1 MALALAVTAAVSAA
15 VSSLVTYQVAYR
27 KLGKEFDER
36 LEAEKLASAEFLR
49 AEKKRIRDAKIS
61 FGKTEDAKPAT
72 PEHLEVA
79 KIDYTRY
86 AKISENDVLPM
97 PENPD
102 EVPDANVDEIY
113 EISVDDYMANET
125 EFEQHQIS
133 WFKDGMVVD
142 SDGDILPDYIDRIG
156 NAEPPFGGLSGEEH
170 VAYIRNTRRREEY
183 EVTREL
189 MTAEEAYASDVDLS
203 GGSST

>member
-15 VSSLVTYQVAYR
+15 VSGLVTYQVSYH
-27 KLGKEFDER
+27 KLGKEFDAR
-36 LEAEKLASAEFLR
+36 LEAEKLASAEFLQS
-49 AEKKRIRDAKIS
+49 EKKRMAKAKIS
-61 FGKTEDAKPAT
+61 LGKTEDSKPAT
-72 PEHLEVA
+72 PEHLDVA

-86 AKISENDVLPM
+86 AKISENDVLPT

-102 EVPDANVDEIY
+102 EIPEANVDEIY
-113 EISVDDYMANET
+113 EISVDEYMANES

-133 WFKDGMVVD
+133 WFNEGMVVD

-156 NAEPPFGGLSGEEH
+156 NTEPPFGGLSGEEH
-170 VAYIRNTRRREEY
+170 VAYIRNTRLRHEY